1 MYNIRMRAKQL
12 HPWKGPID
20 IKFIPVQPSE
30 AYNGSCPI
38 PASVKFPGSSWAAS
52 SATTWQGWPARRH
65 LFSQQVVPHTERA
78 CTSTTLF
85 AVCTFGLLFPH
96 LKRRNNE
103 RMLSLSHVENLPKSI
118 RVYYERI
125 LILQTYVITNA
136 SILTFDFAAIISK
149 WSVAYFYFSSRTL
162 NRERF
167 VMYSSRARSSGCNSL
182 S

>member
-1 MYNIRMRAKQL
+1 
-12 HPWKGPID
+12 
-20 IKFIPVQPSE
+20 
-30 AYNGSCPI
+30 
-38 PASVKFPGSSWAAS
+38 
-52 SATTWQGWPARRH
+52 
-65 LFSQQVVPHTERA
+65 
-78 CTSTTLF
+78 
-85 AVCTFGLLFPH
+85 
-96 LKRRNNE
+96 
-103 RMLSLSHVENLPKSI
+103 MLSLSHVENLPKSI